1 MTCQN
6 CNANLEDDDDSDL
19 CPECLAIEAA
29 EDAEIRFESGK
40 ALGYF

>member
-6 CNANLEDDDDSDL
+6 CSATLEDDDSDI

-40 ALGYF
+40 ALGCL